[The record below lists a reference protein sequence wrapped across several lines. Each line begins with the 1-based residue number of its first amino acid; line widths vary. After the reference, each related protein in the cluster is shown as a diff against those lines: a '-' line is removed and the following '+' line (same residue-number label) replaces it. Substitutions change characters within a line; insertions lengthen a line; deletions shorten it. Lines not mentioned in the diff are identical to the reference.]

1 MEKRSSLRI
10 MKSVIFA
17 LVLREVRGR
26 FGAKRMGAFWFVF
39 EPLAHVLLLTAIMT
53 IVRQRTIPGMDAPV
67 FLVAGIVPFL
77 LFRNIALRGME
88 AVNANQGLFAYR
100 QIKPFDCMLARAIV
114 EFFLM
119 ACVYVVLIFGLGFW
133 CGYGIGIDRPLE
145 WFGLIG
151 LGLLLGGSMGLI
163 FAAIVDVLPEI
174 RTFIRLLFLPLYL
187 LSGVIVPPWRL
198 PEQMLSWLTW
208 NPLLHL
214 VDLIRAAVFPHYP
227 HTPQISLSYVIECV
241 LVAWFI
247 SMAIYRGRHR
257 RMVAL

>member
-1 MEKRSSLRI
+1 

-39 EPLAHVLLLTAIMT
+39 EPLAHVLLITAIMT
-53 IVRQRTIPGMDAPV
+53 VVRQRTIPGMDAPV
-67 FLVAGIVPFL
+67 FLVTGIVPFL

-88 AVNANQGLFAYR
+88 AINANQGLFAYR
-100 QIKPFDCMLARAIV
+100 QIKPFDCMLVRAIV
-114 EFFLM
+114 EFLMM
-119 ACVYVVLIFGLGFW
+119 ACVYIVLIFGLGFW
-133 CGYGIGIDRPLE
+133 CGYDVSVSHPLE
-145 WFGLIG
+145 WLGLIG
-151 LGLLLGGSMGLI
+151 LGLLLGLSMGLI
-163 FAAIVDVLPEI
+163 FAAIVNALPEL

-198 PEQMLSWLTW
+198 PEQLLVWLTW

-214 VDLIRAAVFPHYP
+214 IDLIRAAIFSHYP
-227 HTPQISLSYVIECV
+227 YTPQISLTYVMGFV
-241 LVAWFI
+241 LVALFI
-247 SMAIYRGRHR
+247 GMAVYRARHR